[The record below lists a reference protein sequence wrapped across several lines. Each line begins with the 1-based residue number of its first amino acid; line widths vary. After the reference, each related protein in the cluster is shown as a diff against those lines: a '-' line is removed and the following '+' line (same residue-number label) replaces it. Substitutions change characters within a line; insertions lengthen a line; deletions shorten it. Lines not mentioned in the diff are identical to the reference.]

1 MRTLKAHAL
10 HRGIGKTVTK
20 NIKREFPGNDA
31 SLFVVCLQN
40 EIRSSLVLSM
50 LKQMLG
56 DDKTEEVRESVV
68 RSLALLMAFIDEP
81 DKFPQ
86 VTPPPHLVTTQG
98 ISGLTQRK
106 GHADTNSV
114 FSSVTPVVL

>member
-1 MRTLKAHAL
+1 MSM
-10 HRGIGKTVTK
+10 
-20 NIKREFPGNDA
+20 IKRGKSVQQWWPKF
-31 SLFVVCLQN
+31 LFQN

-86 VTPPPHLVTTQG
+86 VRCGKHREQE
-98 ISGLTQRK
+98 RK
-106 GHADTNSV
+106 TNRN
-114 FSSVTPVVL
+114 